1 MKNLLTPLRLVTDRT
16 AEDVQKRTRK
26 GVYNAGDMN
35 RVNEAVELRR
45 PVFRAFG
52 YAVGDAE
59 IRTWAENELPRLTE
73 AEAFL
78 SAVRALDGRFRYAEE
93 MIVLPETMRYL
104 TYSGA
109 NNIEKFLAEMPEVFD
124 RMAAAWYF
132 AEDLYTGEV

>member
-35 RVNEAVELRR
+35 RVNEAVELLR

-59 IRTWAENELPRLTE
+59 IRMWAENELPRLTE
-73 AEAFL
+73 AETFL
-78 SAVRALDGRFRYAEE
+78 EAVRALDGRFRYAEE
-93 MIVLPETMRYL
+93 MIVLPETMRHL

-109 NNIEKFLAEMPEVFD
+109 NNIENFLAEMPEAFD

>member
-16 AEDVQKRTRK
+16 AEDVQKRTRT

-35 RVNEAVELRR
+35 RVNEAVELLR